1 VKQLVRGKWTDAG
14 KAKLASSGLTTKIA
28 EQLGMYEV
36 PSAMMVHDAFD
47 ALPALVIPYHNLNG
61 HFASSHP
68 KWPDFYRLR
77 YLAKGNSFKDL
88 ATDKSQRYAQPPHSG
103 VCAYFPCTE
112 NWEKISKDTGQGLIF
127 TEGEFKAAAACDNG
141 FPTIGL
147 GGVWNFMAQREG
159 LFFLPEL
166 EKVDWRKRP
175 VWICFDSDY
184 ATNANVCAA
193 MNRLAEELESRGAL
207 PLVLLLPDLV
217 EGGRVG

>member
-1 VKQLVRGKWTDAG
+1 
-14 KAKLASSGLTTKIA
+14 
-28 EQLGMYEV
+28 MYEV
-36 PSAMMVHDAFD
+36 PSAMMVHDTFD

-112 NWEKISKDTGQGLIF
+112 NWEKISKDTAQGLIF

-175 VWICFDSDY
+175 VWICFRQRLRHERQRLRRDEQ
-184 ATNANVCAA
+184 AGRGVGGARRAA
-193 MNRLAEELESRGAL
+193 ARASAAG
-207 PLVLLLPDLV
+207 VG
-217 EGGRVG
+217 GGRQDRAGRLLS